1 MFKIVNLCEVVMC
14 YKNLFQDEGGC
25 WLRCPGEFE
34 KSQCVCLDFVQLDL
48 AGLHIDKNDNPD
60 ISFTRQAPYIVALF
74 DSVNNT
80 KANESLTWCNDRLH
94 IRNASLSK
102 HTKKTKNMLH
112 IISNYGLILVVL
124 CLYKANTNNMREKVT
139 EFYLASYPK
148 AFTKYVHELAKKIE
162 NSGEVTDDNAL
173 PDDVLAKHI
182 AMIQRILNV
191 YANND
196 ARESFWTGANLYDAL
211 TCYGFKQS
219 IAKEPIEK
227 DRLKNKLEEIR
238 KEYNDTKFLPDEDF
252 LNKIHIIFKAINTD
266 QPGLGQN
273 MREIVKNLDC
283 LNKKSADFNEK
294 KNNIMWQINSLLSKF
309 L

>member
-1 MFKIVNLCEVVMC
+1 
-14 YKNLFQDEGGC
+14 
-25 WLRCPGEFE
+25 
-34 KSQCVCLDFVQLDL
+34 
-48 AGLHIDKNDNPD
+48 
-60 ISFTRQAPYIVALF
+60 
-74 DSVNNT
+74 
-80 KANESLTWCNDRLH
+80 
-94 IRNASLSK
+94 
-102 HTKKTKNMLH
+102 MLH